1 MTQGSSSSVRMPGGS
16 GRSGR
21 ASAGSAGSAAALYRP
36 MAPSRIGSSHIS
48 PQTVAYQTATYTYAV
63 TIIFLHF
70 LFLQESSKNPQR
82 ILKESS
88 KNPQRET
95 ATRSEE
101 CQRSSSG
108 NCGRRDRGSPVV
120 NIFQLSA
127 KKNSTSNDDN
137 FILEKKSKKKTAM
150 KATRRKQQQ
159 QSHDSKQRPK
169 RRNVS
174 TFDRIQKK
182 RSCRNLYLKK
192 RIGLTSASF
201 NQSTSKLTNN
211 LKLN

>member
-1 MTQGSSSSVRMPGGS
+1 MWNWMTQGSSSSVRMPGGS

-70 LFLQESSKNPQR
+70 LFLQ
-82 ILKESS
+82 ESS